1 MQNLRNLCL
10 RWNRIKIIENLQMLV
25 TLNELDLYDNQITKI
40 ENLSSLVN
48 LKYAKLNLINCVL
61 SIFMCTNVTFL
72 LLLIL
77 EFLIYHSIV

>member
-10 RWNRIKIIENLQMLV
+10 RWNRIKIIENLEMLV

-48 LKYAKLNLINCVL
+48 LKYAKFNLINYVSC
-61 SIFMCTNVTFL
+61 IFICTNVTFL

-77 EFLIYHSIV
+77 EFSTYHSIV

>member
-48 LKYAKLNLINCVL
+48 LKYAKFNLINYIL
-61 SIFMCTNVTFL
+61 GIFICIHVTTFC
-72 LLLIL
+72 
-77 EFLIYHSIV
+77 YY